1 MLCQVWPITCPTWES
16 SKGYSLMFTDKLK
29 NMLASDLKKKK
40 KIIGLSCCDSCWLKS
55 PLRNTNIQVFY
66 WILLIQK
73 LPLEPLDSFCFAL
86 HFYSHL
92 LQIFY
97 LKYFVWKLIKMLLW
111 KESATLPPS
120 LCLMAQDL
128 SHKFILIKLRFSRC
142 SLSCNPYVI
151 VPNIF
156 STIDVTLNRLLL
168 PAILIMA
175 LTLFLYSLFSFK
187 KIFFTSKKTGIWHDK
202 FYFKSLPWAF
212 IKFFII
218 FLMIHNTHKGSYKY
232 ISLNTRERALHFK
245 AQWKKENRSVN
256 GSLASFIWRQWCYR
270 WDNAWMKMRIM
281 NLTKMISNH
290 CLFHRCSKGY
300 WFLQLSGCTSLHMI
314 LGVKKKKEPNLR
326 PYVKS

>member
-1 MLCQVWPITCPTWES
+1 MRWHLI
-16 SKGYSLMFTDKLK
+16 F
-29 NMLASDLKKKK
+29 LKKK
-40 KIIGLSCCDSCWLKS
+40 GLSCCDSCSLKS
-55 PLRNTNIQVFY
+55 PSRNTIIHVFY

-73 LPLEPLDSFCFAL
+73 LPLEPLDSFCFVL

-120 LCLMAQDL
+120 LCLIAQDL

-156 STIDVTLNRLLL
+156 STIDVTLNRFLL
-168 PAILIMA
+168 PAILLMA
-175 LTLFLYSLFSFK
+175 LTLFLSFL
-187 KIFFTSKKTGIWHDK
+187 KIFSSKETGIWHDK

-232 ISLNTRERALHFK
+232 ISLNTRESITF
-245 AQWKKENRSVN
+245 
-256 GSLASFIWRQWCYR
+256 
-270 WDNAWMKMRIM
+270 
-281 NLTKMISNH
+281 
-290 CLFHRCSKGY
+290 
-300 WFLQLSGCTSLHMI
+300 
-314 LGVKKKKEPNLR
+314 
-326 PYVKS
+326 